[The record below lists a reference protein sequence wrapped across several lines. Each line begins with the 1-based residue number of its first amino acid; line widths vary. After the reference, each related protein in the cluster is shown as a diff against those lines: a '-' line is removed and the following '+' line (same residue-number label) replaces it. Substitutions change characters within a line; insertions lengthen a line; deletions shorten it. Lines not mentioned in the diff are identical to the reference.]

1 MIERKYSTGAVAYL
15 LKCGVPA
22 NIHAVESAP
31 CFRWEG
37 IKKRFKARRCHLP
50 EHRMIVL
57 IESRP
62 LKAVPPNNYSPSDN
76 CLLCSGVWHTL
87 LVKRFTYFLAVVLS
101 FGTATFSAR
110 ADYSSLYVFGDALST
125 TTNNNSGLSQYYY
138 GKRYS
143 NGRVWV
149 EVLAQRQGVPYDP
162 NKNWSYFDCNSG
174 NLVANVNK
182 FTPPAD
188 AANALFVIWVNNSDL
203 YDEALNGNSN
213 LAEWTTAINRCQTNY
228 FKAITNLYAKGMR
241 TLIAP
246 NAVDISAI
254 PYFNAYLNAKFIRQR
269 CIAFNTSFTATLN
282 QAMAACPELT
292 IYSPDY
298 FTLLDNVLT
307 NAESFGLKNV
317 TLLGLSIDAMD
328 DALLLNKSMA
338 GPGAN
343 YVFWDYLDPSAK
355 LHAIMADVAQ
365 QLVSPVEISQ
375 LAVLNGSNR
384 LDLVNVPVGLNGFV
398 DGVTITNRSQPDW
411 TVVQGF
417 SSSNTSQ
424 SLFVIAPQ
432 FPPFLDWPTNAG
444 GGGVSIDPNGP
455 PSTNAPSGFVQTT
468 QMQLYKLRFPYA
480 WTWP

>member
-1 MIERKYSTGAVAYL
+1 
-15 LKCGVPA
+15 
-22 NIHAVESAP
+22 
-31 CFRWEG
+31 
-37 IKKRFKARRCHLP
+37 
-50 EHRMIVL
+50 
-57 IESRP
+57 
-62 LKAVPPNNYSPSDN
+62 
-76 CLLCSGVWHTL
+76 
-87 LVKRFTYFLAVVLS
+87 
-101 FGTATFSAR
+101 
-110 ADYSSLYVFGDALST
+110 
-125 TTNNNSGLSQYYY
+125 
-138 GKRYS
+138 
-143 NGRVWV
+143 
-149 EVLAQRQGVPYDP
+149 
-162 NKNWSYFDCNSG
+162 
-174 NLVANVNK
+174 LVANASK

-203 YDEALNGNSN
+203 YDEALNGNSS

-228 FKAITNLYAKGMR
+228 FRAITTLYAKGMR
-241 TLIAP
+241 TLVVP

-269 CIAFNTSFTATLN
+269 CIAFNTNFTATLN

-298 FTLLDNVLT
+298 FALLDNVLM
-307 NAESFGLKNV
+307 NAASFGLKNIA
-317 TLLGLSIDAMD
+317 LAGLSIDAISD
-328 DALLLNKSMA
+328 PLLLDKSMA

-343 YVFWDYLDPSAK
+343 YIFWDPYDPSAR

-365 QLVSPVEISQ
+365 QLVSPVEISK

-432 FPPFLDWPTNAG
+432 FPPFLDWPTNAVG
-444 GGGVSIDPNGP
+444 GGGSGPPDPNGP

-468 QMQLYKLRFPYA
+468 QAQLYKLRFPYA
-480 WTWP
+480 WSWP